1 MPSSFGTNFTV
12 HWRYT
17 EALWTASPVMRKF
30 PEWQFPLGFG
40 RKQSPLEMVAFYAV
54 WNYSVAQ
61 RLRRRGHHVTP
72 LRALCLCV
80 RFSAWTYQ
88 DMPAGANFS
97 LLVVSDTCRSCVS
110 FWFWIVQGWRWLFLF
125 IKSVLLSLGMHFFSS
140 FSKGTELLFLEH
152 RSQSLLHFS
161 LHVCYC
167 HRGYRA
173 QEKRFQ

>member
-1 MPSSFGTNFTV
+1 
-12 HWRYT
+12 
-17 EALWTASPVMRKF
+17 MRKF
-30 PEWQFPLGFG
+30 PEWQFPLAFG
-40 RKQSPLEMVAFYAV
+40 RKQSPLEMVAFLAV

-61 RLRRRGHHVTP
+61 HLRRR
-72 LRALCLCV
+72 ALWLCV

-110 FWFWIVQGWRWLFLF
+110 FWYWITQGWRWLFLF
-125 IKSVLLSLGMHFFSS
+125 IKCVLLSLGMNSFSS

-152 RSQSLLHFS
+152 GAQSLLHFS
-161 LHVCYC
+161 SHVCYC
-167 HRGYRA
+167 RRGYRA